1 MQELLWR
8 YPKDLLKEELKPFRW
23 EMAGD
28 VGRADLVFEDRD
40 GNLLIVEVKHGR
52 LPRGAIG
59 QLVDYYGLVKKE
71 FPDRAVELMAVA
83 NDIPRERKQAC
94 DRFDIEPREIAE
106 TTFRKVATAK
116 SYFFLSDRK
125 PRALADE
132 SKLLDHHS
140 EQSEISAKLTGEHP
154 DLTNLNSFPRI
165 VQELAQAA
173 MKLQPNYG
181 KSIPRAE
188 LKKEVYKFGHYKL
201 SSIMPSD
208 YCYDRKNASEV
219 SNKWRIFLDHGRY
232 GLYEYVGPNYSY
244 TGPVRSRP
252 RTASQSDLRAGNP

>member
-1 MQELLWR
+1 VNEREMQELLWK
-8 YPKDLLKEELKPFRW
+8 YPKELLKEELTPFRW

-28 VGRADLVFEDRD
+28 VGRADLVFEDRHS
-40 GNLLIVEVKHGR
+40 NLLIVEVKHGR
-52 LPRGAIG
+52 LPRGAIS
-59 QLVDYYGLVKKE
+59 QLVDYFGIVKRE
-71 FPDRAVELMAVA
+71 FPDRAVELMAIA

-94 DRFDIEPREIAE
+94 DRYDIEPREIAE
-106 TTFRKVATAK
+106 VTFRKVAAAK
-116 SYFFLSDRK
+116 NYFFSSDRK
-125 PRALADE
+125 THTLAGERQLPDPH
-132 SKLLDHHS
+132 SK
-140 EQSEISAKLTGEHP
+140 QSELSANQTGGH
-154 DLTNLNSFPRI
+154 TNQTDLNSFPRI

-181 KSIPRAE
+181 KSIPRVE
-188 LKKEVYKFGHYKL
+188 LKKEVHKYGHYKL

-244 TGPVRSRP
+244 TGPVRSR
-252 RTASQSDLRAGNP
+252 TRAAKSI